1 MNKKFTLDN
10 LKKNEIRALIDAL
23 SVSAL
28 VSITDNKGDII
39 FVNSKFIEVS
49 KYSEEEL
56 LGQNHRILKS
66 GKQPQ
71 KMFDDLWA
79 TISSGKIWTGD
90 IINKAK
96 DGSYYWVDTSI
107 APVIGEDGNVDKYI
121 AVRYLINDKKELEDI
136 SKRFYLA
143 TNSAKIGIWEWDV
156 VNNILKWDDQMYE
169 LYGIKKEDFS
179 GAYDAWQSGLY
190 QEDKQAGDEAIK
202 KALNG
207 DEDFDITFRVLW
219 PNNEIHWI
227 RAFANVIRNS
237 SGDVTK
243 MVGVNWDITQEKNR
257 VGEIEKLNNFMID
270 RELKMIELKQEIK
283 KLKEKK

>member
-1 MNKKFTLDN
+1 MNKKFTLNN

-207 DEDFDITFRVLW
+207 DEDFDTTFRVLW

>member
-1 MNKKFTLDN
+1 MNKKFTLNN

>member
-1 MNKKFTLDN
+1 MNKKFTLNN
-10 LKKNEIRALIDAL
+10 LKNNEIRALIDAL

-71 KMFDDLWA
+71 KMFDDLWT

-207 DEDFDITFRVLW
+207 DGDFDTTFRVLW